1 MKGSVKKVKE
11 KTITVSPDAK
21 RAPGRTALTPSMAAH
36 FPPSA
41 AYDGLFL
48 KLIILKEISLFFL
61 HFLSAI

>member
-11 KTITVSPDAK
+11 ETITVSPDAK
-21 RAPGRTALTPSMAAH
+21 RAPGRAAH
-36 FPPSA
+36 FLPSA